1 MTYHY
6 SPAWLDRP
14 VALVR
19 ALALLATMA
28 RCHSCPGLPRSNQHG
43 NIQRLEVIFTGRAVF
58 DIFRKKNAA
67 QEVLANAPVGKM
79 LDQVALAV
87 AVSESVGEHVR
98 ARNGRSVVN
107 DENASVQEIWNGVRL
122 EVISELWRNS
132 IPLDLL
138 IDPAKHPKL
147 LDAIIKRSESC
158 FWPMEPKGDEIADTI
173 SAILRIY
180 DRLAKLDH
188 DVCSPYF
195 WADKEILPP
204 YGGFFEEMMKL
215 HLKWQ
220 GFIWAI
226 KKKSDFQPPVPDT
239 VFVVLWRHVT
249 YRSKMIALCA
259 RFGPTYLAQFAASK
273 ELVVK
278 RGESVDGLDDLMVRI
293 LTADDP
299 DHL

>member
-1 MTYHY
+1 
-6 SPAWLDRP
+6 L
-14 VALVR
+14 
-19 ALALLATMA
+19 
-28 RCHSCPGLPRSNQHG
+28 
-43 NIQRLEVIFTGRAVF
+43 F
-58 DIFRKKNAA
+58 DIFRKKNTA
-67 QEVLANAPVGKM
+67 QEVLGNTPVGKM
-79 LDQVALAV
+79 VDQVALAV
-87 AVSESVGEHVR
+87 AVSEAVGEHVR

-122 EVISELWRNS
+122 EVMSELWRNS
-132 IPLDLL
+132 IPLGLL
-138 IDPAKHPKL
+138 MTPSEHPKL

-158 FWPMEPKGDEIADTI
+158 FWPMEPKGDEVADTI
-173 SAILRIY
+173 SAMLRIY

-188 DVCSPYF
+188 DVGSPYF
-195 WADKEILPP
+195 RVDKEILPP

-220 GFIWAI
+220 GFFWAI
-226 KKKSDFQPPVPDT
+226 KTKSDFQPPVPDT

-259 RFGPTYLAQFAASK
+259 RFGPSYLAQFAAAK

-278 RGESVDGLDDLMVRI
+278 RGGSVADLDDPIVRI

-299 DHL
+299 DDAPLLRNPVF